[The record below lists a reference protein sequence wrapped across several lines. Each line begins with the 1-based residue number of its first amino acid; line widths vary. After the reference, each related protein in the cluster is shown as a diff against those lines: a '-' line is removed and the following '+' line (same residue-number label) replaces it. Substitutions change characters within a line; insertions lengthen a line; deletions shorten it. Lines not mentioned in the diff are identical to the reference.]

1 MPSPTF
7 DHFKRASMEIA
18 AHGDNDTLP
27 FDIDTKFCGDKAKEL
42 AHIAFEFYDNLKK
55 GPLKENSR
63 KITALDVFSERLI
76 APSGPAGFRVITKI
90 HPFWNIYFNGLGI
103 AIAEKL
109 EPLRSPRTF
118 SYRFKSNGDTELFD
132 SEYSW
137 RKYKQTTIEKSLLSG
152 TEAVVVQTDISSF
165 YNQLSHHH
173 IENFISDLGNNG
185 SIVAKQINALLGKF
199 SAGRSFGLPVG
210 GQGSRILAELF
221 LKYVD
226 DAMTSAGIEWY
237 RYVDDYVFI
246 AKTYAEAYKALSTLA
261 HSLANYGLT
270 INKTKT
276 VFLSAKN
283 YVDYV
288 SAQLGDHDE
297 ESSKLR
303 TIDLRFDPYS
313 DTPREDYETLKETV
327 ESLEIRRL
335 LNRELEKSIPDSFL
349 ITQIGRTMRLQEPI
363 VALEL
368 ASTLLNVHNIHAFR
382 SSWSTIMRGIF
393 YLRSDKNFLSISA
406 GIDNL
411 IDQIIFNAAH
421 LLEVD
426 TNLLHF
432 LRCLRFQNNPT
443 RSKFIHDLYI
453 QTNSETI
460 KRACID
466 CWRYWHDRNAFTELR
481 NKWSRLDKNS
491 QRLLWLASYKFGDQ
505 GNGMR
510 AQLKANSETS
520 WLLGI
525 ENHELDGPQF
535 SKVFLDWAAG
545 AANAV

>member
-1 MPSPTF
+1 MPNATF
-7 DHFKRASMEIA
+7 DHFKRASIEIA

-27 FDIDTKFCGDKAKEL
+27 FDIDTKFCGDKANEL
-42 AHIAFEFYDNLKK
+42 AHIAFEFYNNLKN
-55 GPLKENSR
+55 GPLKENGR

-76 APSGPAGFRVITKI
+76 APSGPAGFRVVTKI

-118 SYRFKSNGDTELFD
+118 SYRFKSNGDAELFD
-132 SEYSW
+132 SKYSW
-137 RKYKQTTIEKSLLSG
+137 RRYKQTTIEKSLLSG

-210 GQGSRILAELF
+210 GQASRILAELF

-226 DAMTSAGIEWY
+226 DAMTSSGIEWY
-237 RYVDDYVFI
+237 RYVDDYVLI
-246 AKTYAEAYKALSTLA
+246 AKTYAEAYKALSSLA
-261 HSLANYGLT
+261 HSLANYGLD

-393 YLRSDKNFLSISA
+393 YLRNDKNFSSISA